1 MKPFSEIEIADG
13 TSPGENVDVVND
25 IYVPAL
31 QNSNLHQRLT
41 YSFSAYGLVEL
52 AAGLEKFI
60 KNKGRMQLIIGSTLS
75 EGEEKAIH
83 IAETQR
89 KKNEQYLKLC
99 MVRLNNLF
107 ESIISDAT
115 VVESHVPKSLDLLT
129 NLIASNTLEIKFA
142 YKKNTMRDLADISIQ
157 HSKIAIFH
165 GMNDEKVVWGGSTNL
180 SVNALVNSIEE
191 ISVFKSWDAD
201 SGYKRH
207 GKRLIDAFNK
217 AWENK
222 VDDWHTCAVPS
233 KFYKDWKD
241 FHKKNSKLLK
251 IAPTMAPTPAPTPSS
266 TMAPTLAPTPAPTP
280 SSTMAP
286 TPAPNSKNWKL
297 RPHQNQVIRD
307 WIVNS
312 YKGIVEHA
320 TGSGK
325 TVTGIFAIKHFFE
338 VGGTK
343 AIIIVPS
350 ILLQDQWSNELHSIL
365 GNNIIITKV
374 GGEIGKN
381 VWQKRIS
388 GLTKPDDKKKII
400 IAVGASAAKKSF
412 YENVHGGNHLMI
424 LADEVHRLG
433 ANQFKNMLDSVEAKY
448 RMGLSATVERAN
460 DLLGTKRLYQ
470 FFGNPLKPV
479 YGLAEAIKDKRL
491 VKYLYTLCEVYLT
504 PEETEEWISQSKE
517 INRQWARFK
526 SDKNKKIMPANL
538 QLLLI
543 ERAKISKKAEK
554 KIPMALTI
562 IKDNFKEEPESEDT
576 QRWLIYCQDI
586 QQLEELKKE
595 LLLNGFTPSIYHSLI
610 PKKSKEATLKKFEL
624 TGGLLLSIKC
634 LDEGIDIPAADHA
647 LILASSSNK
656 REYIQRRGRVL
667 RVDPDNK
674 RKRAKIF
681 DLLTL
686 SREFDEESIKSLIRT
701 EVLRASEF
709 GENAR
714 NSNTTK
720 VQIEKLYRQ
729 YNFTNED
736 KEYSYINDIEEE

>member
-13 TSPGENVDVVND
+13 ISPGENVDVIND
-25 IYVPAL
+25 IYVPVL

-52 AAGLEKFI
+52 AVGLEKFI
-60 KNKGRMQLIIGSTLS
+60 KNDGKMQLIIGSTLS
-75 EGEEKAIH
+75 EGEEKAIY
-83 IAETQR
+83 IAETQL
-89 KKNEQYLKLC
+89 KKNEQYQKLC
-99 MVRLNNLF
+99 MKRLDNLF
-107 ESIISDAT
+107 ESIINDSS
-115 VVESHVPKSLDLLT
+115 VVDSHVPKSLDLLT
-129 NLIASNTLEIKFA
+129 NLIASKRLEIKFA
-142 YKKNTMRDLADISIQ
+142 YKKNTMKDLSDISIQ

-165 GMNDEKVVWGGSTNL
+165 GINDEKVAWGGSTNL
-180 SVNALVNSIEE
+180 SVNAFVNSIEE
-191 ISVFKSWDAD
+191 ISVFKSWDME

-207 GKRLIDAFNK
+207 GKRLIEAFNK
-217 AWENK
+217 VWNDK

-233 KFYKDWKD
+233 RFYKDWRD
-241 FHKKNSKLLK
+241 FHKKNLRQLK
-251 IAPTMAPTPAPTPSS
+251 PAPTPAPT
-266 TMAPTLAPTPAPTP
+266 TAPTTAPTAAPTPAPKANLK
-280 SSTMAP
+280 S
-286 TPAPNSKNWKL
+286 WKL
-297 RPHQNQVIRD
+297 RPHQDQVIKD
-307 WIVNS
+307 WIKNS

-338 VGGTK
+338 DGGTK

-350 ILLQDQWSNELHSIL
+350 VLLQEQWSIELHAIL
-365 GNNIIITKV
+365 GINTIITKV

-381 VWQKRIS
+381 VWQKRIP
-388 GLTKPDDKKKII
+388 GLTKPDDEKKII

-412 YENVHGGNHLMI
+412 YENVHSGKHLMI

-433 ANQFKNMLDSVEAKY
+433 ANQYTNMLANIKAGY
-448 RMGLSATVERAN
+448 KMGLSATVERAN
-460 DLLGTKRLYQ
+460 DPLGTKRLYH
-470 FFGNPLKPV
+470 FFGNSLKPV

-491 VKYLYTLCEVYLT
+491 VQYLYTLYEVYLT
-504 PEETEEWISQSKE
+504 PDETEEWISQSRE
-517 INRQWARFK
+517 INKQWAMFK
-526 SDKNKKIMPANL
+526 NNKTKKIMPANL

-554 KIPMALTI
+554 KIPKALSI
-562 IKDNFKEEPESEDT
+562 IKDNFKEDSESDGA

-595 LLLNGFTPSIYHSLI
+595 LIQNGYTPSIYHSLI
-610 PKKSKEATLKKFEL
+610 PKKSKKAARKKFEIQ
-624 TGGLLLSIKC
+624 GGLLLSIKC

-667 RVDPDNK
+667 RIDPNNK

-686 SREFDEESIKSLIRT
+686 SREVDEESIKSLIRT

-709 GENAR
+709 GENAL
-714 NSNTTK
+714 NNNTSK
-720 VQIEKLYRQ
+720 VQIKKLYRQ
-729 YNFTNED
+729 YNFTDED
-736 KEYSYINDIEEE
+736 KKYSYINDIEED